1 VLKSASILGRVP
13 QKLEKEQDM
22 SSMPRFYSEKE
33 EQDMH
38 DWAMEEARRQLSRK
52 PMRPLPKRALPKS
65 KPQAAGVLEQLA
77 AMGVECRRLKLL
89 VNRKASASISTCA
102 SDTSHS
108 RLSRSTNSKD
118 SVAEELSFESS
129 INEEASF
136 ESWLNEDTMTA
147 TASQS
152 TVCSITE
159 LEHSER
165 ESFSIT
171 QIEKGSCLADCKMSA
186 LPTDDSNQQE
196 SMSSDSG
203 KGDGW

>member
-1 VLKSASILGRVP
+1 VLKSASILGRAP

-22 SSMPRFYSEKE
+22 SSTPRVYSEKE
-33 EQDMH
+33 EQEMH

-108 RLSRSTNSKD
+108 RLSHSTNSKD
-118 SVAEELSFESS
+118 SVAEELSMCS
-129 INEEASF
+129 INDEASF
-136 ESWLNEDTMTA
+136 ESWFDEDTMTA
-147 TASQS
+147 TASES

-159 LEHSER
+159 LEHPEKKSL
-165 ESFSIT
+165 SIT

-186 LPTDDSNQQE
+186 LPNDDS
-196 SMSSDSG
+196 DSHAIG
-203 KGDGW
+203 PWQGCF